1 MPSRVGGGGASF
13 DITGGDHYTTREA
26 KYHSRVKVMDK
37 MDAVEKPTALG
48 EDRAAQHRQVNDP
61 GSLSKAEELGL
72 PWIE

>member
-1 MPSRVGGGGASF
+1 
-13 DITGGDHYTTREA
+13 
-26 KYHSRVKVMDK
+26 MDK